1 MAFAPRHMTGQP
13 LYGPRVNY
21 VSPSALRQSA
31 YAQQLLG
38 AGANTSPVGSPLEA
52 IARIGTAGIGGYLEN
67 QASEKEKAYQ
77 QALAGAL
84 SQENPLEALKS
95 AAQSNPDLASAAS
108 QFTMQNFA
116 QKQALANQLEVM
128 RQQQALQKVSPL
140 TAPELAALGL
150 PEGTVAQRDATGK
163 INIVN
168 KAPDWKD
175 PQYVQTQK
183 DIRSAGA
190 TRVQVDASQKGD
202 QELAKLDAKT
212 LNELGEGVRKF
223 REIMP
228 DVDRVEKALTVAS
241 TGPTANIRKT
251 LGALAGE
258 FGVKVGPETSEL
270 EIISSIQ
277 SRLAPAMRA
286 TGSGASSDRDVAMF
300 LDGLPN
306 LLRTPE
312 GNRLVIQQLRKIG
325 ERKQQEEQFM
335 RSYYRQN
342 GSSLDGVYEAMD
354 KKFGPLFTAQ
364 EREAMAA
371 PSAQQAAPP
380 SPQDIE
386 AEMRRRG
393 ILK

>member
-1 MAFAPRHMTGQP
+1 MAA
-13 LYGPRVNY
+13 LYGPRATAY
-21 VSPSALRQSA
+21 SSPSALRQAA
-31 YAQQLLG
+31 YAQQLIG
-38 AGANTSPVGSPLEA
+38 NAGDTSPTDMWGGIS
-52 IARIGTAGIGGYLEN
+52 RIGQGLIGGYLGN
-67 QASEKEKAYQ
+67 KASEKEKAYQ

-84 SQENPLEALKS
+84 SQENPLEALKA

-116 QKQALANQLEVM
+116 QKQALANQLEVL
-128 RQQQALQKVSPL
+128 RQKQSMEKVSPL

-228 DVDRVEKALTVAS
+228 DVDRVEKALTIAS
-241 TGPTANIRKT
+241 TGPTVNIRKT